1 MTYPQQPGP
10 QQPQA
15 PQQPAYQAPYGA
27 PQAPQAPQQPAGYQ
41 YPQGYPQQPGYPQ
54 QSGYAPQP
62 QGPSFL
68 DTMNVRAVT
77 KISAILMVVFIGI
90 ETFLSF
96 LRLVDAG
103 NNMSGFGYKFLFGS
117 TPWLMLTAILA
128 VWVIGLNVVQHGPQ
142 WFKMAAFV
150 AMVAAAGL
158 RVLAWL
164 IYLFS
169 GNFRILR
176 LRLLGRCRH
185 RDCVDWLLRAARPA
199 CSGDCSARR
208 LAAAAGVR
216 ACA

>member
-1 MTYPQQPGP
+1 
-10 QQPQA
+10 
-15 PQQPAYQAPYGA
+15 
-27 PQAPQAPQQPAGYQ
+27 
-41 YPQGYPQQPGYPQ
+41 
-54 QSGYAPQP
+54 
-62 QGPSFL
+62 
-68 DTMNVRAVT
+68 MNVRAVT

-103 NNMSGFGYKFLFGS
+103 NNMSGFGYKLLFGS

-158 RVLAWL
+158 KVLAWL

-169 GNFRILR
+169 GNSGYYGCGYSDGAATAIAWIGFFA
-176 LRLLGRCRH
+176 LLGLLAQ
-185 RDCVDWLLRAARPA
+185 VIVLLVGWLQQR
-199 CSGDCSARR
+199 
-208 LAAAAGVR
+208 V
-216 ACA
+216 

>member
-1 MTYPQQPGP
+1 
-10 QQPQA
+10 
-15 PQQPAYQAPYGA
+15 
-27 PQAPQAPQQPAGYQ
+27 
-41 YPQGYPQQPGYPQ
+41 
-54 QSGYAPQP
+54 
-62 QGPSFL
+62 
-68 DTMNVRAVT
+68 
-77 KISAILMVVFIGI
+77 
-90 ETFLSF
+90 
-96 LRLVDAG
+96 
-103 NNMSGFGYKFLFGS
+103 MSGFGYKLLFGS

-158 RVLAWL
+158 KVLAWL

-169 GNFRILR
+169 GNS
-176 LRLLGRCRH
+176 GYYGYGYS
-185 RDCVDWLLRAARPA
+185 DGAAVDWLLRAARPA

>member
-1 MTYPQQPGP
+1 MGCARKGGVVTGRKTSKSGGGDVVIERVMSSDTFLSREIRK
-10 QQPQA
+10 A
-15 PQQPAYQAPYGA
+15 PMRKTDSSLVADISHIPNDLKITIQGA
-27 PQAPQAPQQPAGYQ
+27 REHN
-41 YPQGYPQQPGYPQ
+41 
-54 QSGYAPQP
+54 
-62 QGPSFL
+62 L
-68 DTMNVRAVT
+68 KNVDLAVPRNR
-77 KISAILMVVFIGI
+77 MVVFIGI

-169 GNFRILR
+169 GNSGYYGYGYSDGAATAIAWIGFFA
-176 LRLLGRCRH
+176 LLGLLAQ
-185 RDCVDWLLRAARPA
+185 VIVLLVGWLQQR
-199 CSGDCSARR
+199 
-208 LAAAAGVR
+208 V
-216 ACA
+216 

>member
-15 PQQPAYQAPYGA
+15 PQQPAYQSPYGA

-103 NNMSGFGYKFLFGS
+103 NNMSGFGYKLLFGS

-150 AMVAAAGL
+150 AMVAP
-158 RVLAWL
+158 
-164 IYLFS
+164 
-169 GNFRILR
+169 
-176 LRLLGRCRH
+176 
-185 RDCVDWLLRAARPA
+185 PA
-199 CSGDCSARR
+199 
-208 LAAAAGVR
+208 
-216 ACA
+216 

>member
-1 MTYPQQPGP
+1 
-10 QQPQA
+10 
-15 PQQPAYQAPYGA
+15 
-27 PQAPQAPQQPAGYQ
+27 
-41 YPQGYPQQPGYPQ
+41 
-54 QSGYAPQP
+54 
-62 QGPSFL
+62 
-68 DTMNVRAVT
+68 MNVRAVT

-164 IYLFS
+164 IYCS
-169 GNFRILR
+169 PAIPDITATVTRTVPPPR
-176 LRLLGRCRH
+176 LRGLASSRCSA
-185 RDCVDWLLRAARPA
+185 CLLR
-199 CSGDCSARR
+199 
-208 LAAAAGVR
+208 
-216 ACA
+216 

>member
-1 MTYPQQPGP
+1 MVLLRLLRLRSSRR
-10 QQPQA
+10 
-15 PQQPAYQAPYGA
+15 
-27 PQAPQAPQQPAGYQ
+27 YQ

-128 VWVIGLNVVQHGPQ
+128 VWVIGLTSCSTD
-142 WFKMAAFV
+142 
-150 AMVAAAGL
+150 
-158 RVLAWL
+158 R
-164 IYLFS
+164 S
-169 GNFRILR
+169 GSRWPR
-176 LRLLGRCRH
+176 SSP
-185 RDCVDWLLRAARPA
+185 WSRPPA
-199 CSGDCSARR
+199 
-208 LAAAAGVR
+208 
-216 ACA
+216 

>member
-54 QSGYAPQP
+54 QSGCAPQP

-103 NNMSGFGYKFLFGS
+103 NNMSGFGYKLLFGS

-158 RVLAWL
+158 KVLAWL

-169 GNFRILR
+169 GNSGYYGYGYSNGAATAIAWIGFFA
-176 LRLLGRCRH
+176 LLGLLAQ
-185 RDCVDWLLRAARPA
+185 VIVLLVGWLQQR
-199 CSGDCSARR
+199 
-208 LAAAAGVR
+208 V
-216 ACA
+216 

>member
-1 MTYPQQPGP
+1 MVLLRLLRLRSSPPDTSIRRGIPSS
-10 QQPQA
+10 
-15 PQQPAYQAPYGA
+15 PATRSS
-27 PQAPQAPQQPAGYQ
+27 PATL
-41 YPQGYPQQPGYPQ
+41 P
-54 QSGYAPQP
+54 SRR
-62 QGPSFL
+62 PSFL

-103 NNMSGFGYKFLFGS
+103 NNMSGFGYKLLFGS

-128 VWVIGLNVVQHGPQ
+128 VWVIGLNVVQHAPQ

-158 RVLAWL
+158 KVLAWL

-169 GNFRILR
+169 GNSGYYGYGYSDGAATAIAWIGFFA
-176 LRLLGRCRH
+176 LLGLLAQ
-185 RDCVDWLLRAARPA
+185 VIVLLVGWLQ
-199 CSGDCSARR
+199 RR
-208 LAAAAGVR
+208 V
-216 ACA
+216 